1 MRELLTMQVLCRHA
15 GSWGSG
21 GRTRYRKGR
30 DSRCTRMDGAGLCRQ
45 DRYTIIWL
53 TKGILRWNQPR
64 VRRERYM
71 SAGIQDFVILTGIVI
86 KAEPMGEY
94 DRRVVLLTKERGKI
108 SAFAK
113 GSRRPGNRLMAPANP
128 FSFGQF
134 KLYAGR
140 SSYTLADAEITNYFE
155 ELRQDFAGACYGMY
169 FLEICDYYTR
179 ENNDETG
186 MLKLL
191 YQSLRAL
198 VSPSFDDRLVRYI
211 FELKSI
217 MLNGEFPGVGIKDAL
232 MQATAYT
239 IDYIM
244 KTPVENIFSF
254 SVRTEVLEEL
264 GLYSR
269 KICKRIMDRNFKS
282 LEILENME

>member
-1 MRELLTMQVLCRHA
+1 
-15 GSWGSG
+15 
-21 GRTRYRKGR
+21 
-30 DSRCTRMDGAGLCRQ
+30 
-45 DRYTIIWL
+45 
-53 TKGILRWNQPR
+53 
-64 VRRERYM
+64 M
-71 SAGIQDFVILTGIVI
+71 STGIQDFVILTGIVI

-94 DRRVVLLTKERGKI
+94 DRRVVLLTKEKGKI

-113 GSRRPGNRLMAPANP
+113 GSRRPGNRLMAPTNP

-140 SSYTLADAEITNYFE
+140 SAYNMSDAEITNYFE
-155 ELRQDFAGACYGMY
+155 ELRQDFIGAYYGMY

-198 VSPSFDDRLVRYI
+198 TAPNFENRLVRYV

-217 MLNGEFPGVGIKDAL
+217 MLNGEFPGLSAGDNL
-232 MQATAYT
+232 METTAYT
-239 IDYIM
+239 VDYIM
-244 KTPVENIFSF
+244 KTPVEKLFSF
-254 SVRTEVLEEL
+254 HVKEEVLQEL

-269 KICKRIMDRNFKS
+269 RICERSMDRNFKS
-282 LEILENME
+282 LEILENIE

>member
-1 MRELLTMQVLCRHA
+1 
-15 GSWGSG
+15 
-21 GRTRYRKGR
+21 
-30 DSRCTRMDGAGLCRQ
+30 
-45 DRYTIIWL
+45 
-53 TKGILRWNQPR
+53 
-64 VRRERYM
+64 
-71 SAGIQDFVILTGIVI
+71 
-86 KAEPMGEY
+86 
-94 DRRVVLLTKERGKI
+94 
-108 SAFAK
+108 
-113 GSRRPGNRLMAPANP
+113 
-128 FSFGQF
+128 
-134 KLYAGR
+134 
-140 SSYTLADAEITNYFE
+140 
-155 ELRQDFAGACYGMY
+155 MY

-244 KTPVENIFSF
+244 KTPVEKLFSF

>member
-1 MRELLTMQVLCRHA
+1 
-15 GSWGSG
+15 
-21 GRTRYRKGR
+21 
-30 DSRCTRMDGAGLCRQ
+30 
-45 DRYTIIWL
+45 
-53 TKGILRWNQPR
+53 
-64 VRRERYM
+64 M
-71 SAGIQDFVILTGIVI
+71 SAGMQDFVILTGIVI
-86 KAEPMGEY
+86 KAEPIGEY

-140 SSYTLADAEITNYFE
+140 SSYNMSDAEITNYFE
-155 ELRQDFAGACYGMY
+155 ELRHDFEGACYGMY

-186 MLKLL
+186 MLKLI

-198 VSPSFDDRLVRYI
+198 VSPNFDNQLVRYI
-211 FELKSI
+211 FELKSV
-217 MLNGEFPGVGIKDAL
+217 MLNGEFPGLSVQDTLKES
-232 MQATAYT
+232 TAYT
-239 IDYIM
+239 VDYIM
-244 KTPVENIFSF
+244 KTPVEKLFSF
-254 SVRTEVLEEL
+254 HVKADVLEEL

-269 KICKRIMDRNFKS
+269 KICKGTMDRNFKS
-282 LEILENME
+282 LEILENIE